1 MKLKYSFEAVDMG
14 DEIIFVPVGDKASE
28 VHGVLKLN
36 AEGKEVVEAL
46 KEDTTKEKIVQMLA
60 PKYNN
65 DHTEL
70 ARYVQNVIDIL
81 NNANLLEM

>member
-1 MKLKYSFEAVDMG
+1 MKLKYTFEAVDMG

-46 KEDTTKEKIVQMLA
+46 KEETTEEKIVQMLA
-60 PKYNN
+60 QKYNN
-65 DHTEL
+65 DPTEL
-70 ARYVQNVIDIL
+70 TQYVRNVIDIL
-81 NNANLLEM
+81 KKENLLEM